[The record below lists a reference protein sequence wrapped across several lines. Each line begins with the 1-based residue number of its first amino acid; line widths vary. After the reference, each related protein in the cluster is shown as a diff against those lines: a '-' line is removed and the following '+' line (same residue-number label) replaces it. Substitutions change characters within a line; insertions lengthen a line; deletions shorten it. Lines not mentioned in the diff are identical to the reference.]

1 MKDQGRRAAIAI
13 FAAVSILAAGAFWP
27 AQPRA
32 AWWCTA
38 FSVAPAEAA
47 GPAQTDNG
55 QVEFRFL
62 LADWLR
68 SIAE

>member
-1 MKDQGRRAAIAI
+1 MKDQGRRVAIAI
-13 FAAVSILAAGAFWP
+13 FTAVSILAAGAFWP

-47 GPAQTDNG
+47 EPVQTDNG